1 MILKKGMKR
10 ERDRVRERVERECR
24 EKRKWKRDGERE
36 REREREKGGETSYA
50 RKGIILKKDDLNNVF
65 MLKKESNFAL
75 KC

>member
-1 MILKKGMKR
+1 MER
-10 ERDRVRERVERECR
+10 EWRERERVERECR
-24 EKRKWKRDGERE
+24 EKRKWKRKGERE
-36 REREREKGGETSYA
+36 KRGGGTSYA